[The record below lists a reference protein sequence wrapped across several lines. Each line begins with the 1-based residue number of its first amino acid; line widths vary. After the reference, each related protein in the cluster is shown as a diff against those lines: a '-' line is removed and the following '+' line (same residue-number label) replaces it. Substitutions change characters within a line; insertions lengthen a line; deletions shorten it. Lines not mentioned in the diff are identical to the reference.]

1 MNWSKLTHDWMI
13 YSIKKYQ
20 KQKGKQSRVSCTLGG
35 CIYGLAVRCL
45 DQFDFGKVEFSTI
58 LPRILV
64 WKGDMIIDFSKMVM
78 QKNSKHGVHQIKPET
93 ETCYSIGEKPG
104 VSETKL
110 MDAMLLDLRSKLDCC
125 LGHSVSSEEY
135 ITQYVFFSKVFFFS
149 RNHFCALSLV
159 QAKQNI
165 AIIFQN
171 YMESEN

>member
-1 MNWSKLTHDWMI
+1 
-13 YSIKKYQ
+13 
-20 KQKGKQSRVSCTLGG
+20 
-35 CIYGLAVRCL
+35 
-45 DQFDFGKVEFSTI
+45 
-58 LPRILV
+58 
-64 WKGDMIIDFSKMVM
+64 MIIDFSKMVM

-125 LGHSVSSEEY
+125 LGHSVSSE
-135 ITQYVFFSKVFFFS
+135 
-149 RNHFCALSLV
+149 
-159 QAKQNI
+159 AKQNI